1 MSRFLKYQKKKI
13 LAFFFL
19 LLCFI
24 LLLLGKVAVS
34 VILGTLFVFVC
45 LLAIVE
51 KKAHKKLNEQVQI
64 FSPNSSVRNVDR
76 LIIGDLL
83 TSDCEEM
90 ENAVSICAPG
100 RTLFASFQILRHT
113 HSILRSDGLGEVVI
127 VVKKDSITRKTYS
140 VFDIPFFYYTTIQ
153 MQNLYQLQR
162 KGKHLM
168 LHAPIKTTRFVFH
181 LTNTKYYEVGVLDQ
195 TIDDFCAERGY
206 RVKYLCNSPNLK
218 KS

>member
-13 LAFFFL
+13 LALFFL

-64 FSPNSSVRNVDR
+64 FSPNSNVRNVDR

-83 TSDCEEM
+83 PSDCEEM
-90 ENAVSICAPG
+90 ENSVSFCAPR

-127 VVKKDSITRKTYS
+127 VVKKNSIMRKTYS
-140 VFDIPFFYYTTIQ
+140 VFDIPFFHYTTIQ
-153 MQNLYQLQR
+153 MQDLYQLQR
-162 KGKHLM
+162 KGKKLM
-168 LHAPIKTTRFVFH
+168 LHAPIKTIRFVLG
-181 LTNTKYYEVGVLDQ
+181 LTNTKYYEVGALDQ